1 MHHPAIIGGAVYPK
15 HTLVNVREEAHARGE
30 TVVVPGW
37 YYGIRSGTEAKALKD
52 GLGRTEMTGQT
63 TQAQAR

>member
-1 MHHPAIIGGAVYPK
+1 MFRRVLVPLDGALYFCCVY
-15 HTLVNVREEAHARGE
+15 HFE
-30 TVVVPGW
+30 TERDVFVTW